1 MICRKGTNMKDVGF
15 GRRLQEKRKNHSLTC
30 EELADKCFINNGYL
44 RQIESG
50 EIPGIALL
58 IQLSDLLDTSPSYLL
73 GFSDELQTEDR
84 VLIEK
89 INSLDEEHQKV
100 VLYLLNAYTEYKNGQ
115 R

>member
-1 MICRKGTNMKDVGF
+1 MKDVGF
-15 GRRLQEKRKNHSLTC
+15 GKRIQEKRKNHNLTC
-30 EELADKCFINNGYL
+30 DELADKCFINTGYL

-58 IQLSDLLDTSPSYLL
+58 IQLSDLLETSPSYLL
-73 GFSDELQTEDR
+73 GFPDDLQPEDR
-84 VLIEK
+84 ILIEK
-89 INSLDEEHQKV
+89 IYSLDEEQQKI